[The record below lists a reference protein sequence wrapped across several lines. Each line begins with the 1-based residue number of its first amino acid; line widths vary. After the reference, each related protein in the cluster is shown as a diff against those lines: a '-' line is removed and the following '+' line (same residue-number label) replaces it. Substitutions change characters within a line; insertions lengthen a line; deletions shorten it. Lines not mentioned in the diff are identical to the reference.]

1 VAIRKCPVCLTKIS
15 AIQVVTRS
23 YDLVCPTD
31 GRALEVSRI
40 SRNIAIF
47 AGLVGGYFVWYL
59 SAQSAASHQA
69 LGWVFPI
76 LYSIIAFGVVAPIV
90 LMLTADLSLKTE
102 LPPPEIHNEPAAHH
116 GHGGHGGAH
125 H

>member
-1 VAIRKCPVCLTKIS
+1 LAIRKCPVCLTKLS

-40 SRNIAIF
+40 SRNISIF
-47 AGLVGGYFVWYL
+47 AGLIAGYVVWYF
-59 SAQSAASHQA
+59 SAQSAVNHQA

-76 LYSIIAFGVVAPIV
+76 LYSIIAFGVVAPLV

-102 LPPPEIHNEPAAHH
+102 LPPPEIHSEEPAS
-116 GHGGHGGAH
+116 HGGHGKAH

>member
-1 VAIRKCPVCLTKIS
+1 MAIRKCPVCLTKLS
-15 AIQVVTRS
+15 AMTVVAHS

-40 SRNIAIF
+40 SRNLSIF
-47 AGLVGGYFVWYL
+47 AALAAGYAVWFY
-59 SAQSAASHQA
+59 SAQSAAMHQA

-76 LYSIIAFGVVAPIV
+76 LFAVIAFGIVAAII
-90 LMLTADLSLKTE
+90 LMLTADLSLKAEVPVAETS
-102 LPPPEIHNEPAAHH
+102 
-116 GHGGHGGAH
+116 GHGDAGHGTGH

>member
-1 VAIRKCPVCLTKIS
+1 MAIRKCPVCLTKLS

-47 AGLVGGYFVWYL
+47 AGLVAGYAVWYV
-59 SAQSAASHQA
+59 SNQSAASHQA

-76 LYSIIAFGVVAPIV
+76 LYSIIAFGVVAPFV
-90 LMLTADLSLKTE
+90 LMTTADLSLKTE
-102 LPPPEIHNEPAAHH
+102 LAPPEIESHGHS
-116 GHGGHGGAH
+116 GHGGHGVHGPH
-125 H
+125 

>member
-1 VAIRKCPVCLTKIS
+1 MAIRKCPVCLTKLS
-15 AIQVVTRS
+15 AIKVVTRS

-40 SRNIAIF
+40 SRNISIF
-47 AGLVGGYFVWYL
+47 AGLVAGYGVWYF
-59 SAQSAASHQA
+59 SSQSASNHQA

-76 LYSIIAFGVVAPIV
+76 LYSIVAFGVVAPLV

-102 LPPPEIHNEPAAHH
+102 LPAPEIHSEEPAS
-116 GHGGHGGAH
+116 HGGHGKAH

>member
-1 VAIRKCPVCLTKIS
+1 LAIRKCPVCLTKLS

-40 SRNIAIF
+40 SRNISIF
-47 AGLVGGYFVWYL
+47 AGLVAGYGVWYF
-59 SAQSAASHQA
+59 SSQSAANHQA

-76 LYSIIAFGVVAPIV
+76 LYSIIAFGVVAPLV

-102 LPPPEIHNEPAAHH
+102 LPPPEIYSQEAAS
-116 GHGGHGGAH
+116 HGGHGKAH

>member
-1 VAIRKCPVCLTKIS
+1 LAIRKCPVCLTKLS
-15 AIQVVTRS
+15 AIQVVTHS

-31 GRALEVSRI
+31 GRTLEVSRI
-40 SRNIAIF
+40 SRNISIF
-47 AGLVGGYFVWYL
+47 AGLVAGYCVWYF
-59 SAQSAASHQA
+59 SSQSASNHQA

-76 LYSIIAFGVVAPIV
+76 LYSIIGFGVAAPLV

-102 LPPPEIHNEPAAHH
+102 LPPPEIHSHEPAS
-116 GHGGHGGAH
+116 HGGHGKTH

>member
-1 VAIRKCPVCLTKIS
+1 LAIRKCPVCLTKLS
-15 AIQVVTRS
+15 AITVVTRS

-31 GRALEVSRI
+31 GRALEISRI
-40 SRNIAIF
+40 SRNISIF
-47 AGLVGGYFVWYL
+47 AGLAAGYIVWYF
-59 SAQSAASHQA
+59 SAQSATNHQA

-76 LYSIIAFGVVAPIV
+76 LYSFIAFGIAAPLV

-102 LPPPEIHNEPAAHH
+102 LPPPEIHSHEPGA
-116 GHGGHGGAH
+116 HGGHGAH